1 MSFQE
6 NVVTFAAE
14 TTTFNGMKTSNVCH
28 INGKEKDFETG
39 YHYYGARYCDSEK
52 INWLSVDPLSDKY
65 PSMSPY
71 AYCANNPVILI
82 WIIGNDGTETQFK
95 EIGQSYD
102 GNDEYTKEVFNA
114 LNKIA
119 ENAKVCKNLEYLI
132 KAENIYTMI
141 EYSEIDCANIS
152 FYSNRVEN
160 RIQFNN
166 RLGLFNLDNPKERMS
181 PASCL
186 YHEICHGI
194 TALRGVAEFS
204 RLLHTENDNFG
215 NDLEKVAIEMEYDA
229 VPDNGLKRK
238 AYAKGIGVFETKN
251 STSTQFIK
259 QIDNQ
264 E

>member
-1 MSFQE
+1 M
-6 NVVTFAAE
+6 
-14 TTTFNGMKTSNVCH
+14 
-28 INGKEKDFETG
+28 
-39 YHYYGARYCDSEK
+39 
-52 INWLSVDPLSDKY
+52 DPLSDKY

-71 AYCANNPVILI
+71 AYCANNPVILVDPDGRDI
-82 WIIGNDGTETQFK
+82 WIKGNDGTKTQFK

-119 ENAKVCKNLEYLI
+119 ENVKVRKNLEYLI

-194 TALRGVAEFS
+194 AALGGKEAFLRMSEPNGTDFV
-204 RLLHTENDNFG
+204 
-215 NDLEKVAIEMEYDA
+215 NDLEKNAIEMEYDA

-238 AYAKGIGVFETKN
+238 AYAKGIGVFETNN

-264 E
+264 KYLNLLDKYKNKK